1 MNLVSI
7 IAPTAGPA
15 MDDAQQ
21 RARAPI
27 ATQGLAGSIELTHE
41 HAYAAAV

>member
-1 MNLVSI
+1 MNLVSA

-15 MDDAQQ
+15 TDDAQQ
-21 RARAPI
+21 RALTPI
-27 ATQGLAGSIELTHE
+27 ATQGLAGRIEVTHE